1 MVILMKPPIFVRSF
15 SEKEALILE
24 ISFGEFDEENICPP
38 GGYLRSHGSYEREA
52 Y

>member
-1 MVILMKPPIFVRSF
+1 MVILMKPPIFVGSF
-15 SEKEALILE
+15 SEKESLIME

-38 GGYLRSHGSYEREA
+38 GGYLRSHESYEREA